1 MGWFA
6 GLRPVVVLGALG
18 WVVRDGALQDA
29 EAGAQAWRDR
39 RGALRS
45 VRISFLASISSR

>member
-29 EAGAQAWRDR
+29 EAGAQAWRVAVGEDL
-39 RGALRS
+39 GLG
-45 VRISFLASISSR
+45 FKQ